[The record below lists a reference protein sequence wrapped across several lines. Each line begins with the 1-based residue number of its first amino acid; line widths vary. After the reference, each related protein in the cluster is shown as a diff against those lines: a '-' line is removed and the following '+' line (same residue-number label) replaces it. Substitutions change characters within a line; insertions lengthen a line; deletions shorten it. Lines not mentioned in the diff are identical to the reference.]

1 MDILQAMDQLQVC
14 YRYATAT
21 YGIYRPTAPYGFRGK
36 SPEFADEVRQGH
48 PRPHPV
54 TTLYQESNRVSKGG
68 TS

>member
-36 SPEFADEVRQGH
+36 SPEFADVLDS
-48 PRPHPV
+48 
-54 TTLYQESNRVSKGG
+54 TD
-68 TS
+68 

>member
-36 SPEFADEVRQGH
+36 SPEFADGCCQWEVIIGR
-48 PRPHPV
+48 
-54 TTLYQESNRVSKGG
+54 L
-68 TS
+68 